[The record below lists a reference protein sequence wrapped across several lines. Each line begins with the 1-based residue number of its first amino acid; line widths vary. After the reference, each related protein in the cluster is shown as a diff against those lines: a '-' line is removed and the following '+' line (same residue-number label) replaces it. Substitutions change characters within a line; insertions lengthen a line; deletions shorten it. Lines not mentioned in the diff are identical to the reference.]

1 MQHGSAVINI
11 IVLFEY
17 KLKIFGYIIKKCVE
31 CLSVK
36 VLGNGRER
44 LVMFDPGT
52 NCTESK
58 WCK

>member
-1 MQHGSAVINI
+1 MINI